1 MKEALHLRLKPM
13 KAIELI
19 LSAIYNAGF
28 KAGEDVNICLDV
40 ASNELYEK
48 GKYKI
53 LNNKL
58 LSNDEMVDFYYDITK
73 KYPILSIEDPIFED
87 DWDTWSKLNKKL
99 GSKIQIVG
107 DDLFVTNIDRLI
119 KGVEKKS
126 ANAVLIKLNQI
137 GTLTETLN
145 TIYYAKKNNIKT
157 IISHRS
163 GDTQDTFIADLCVA
177 TNSSQIKTGSLARS
191 ERVSKYN
198 RLIRIE
204 EILNKKQMGRL

>member
-1 MKEALHLRLKPM
+1 MKIH
-13 KAIELI
+13 
-19 LSAIYNAGF
+19 F
-28 KAGEDVNICLDV
+28 
-40 ASNELYEK
+40 
-48 GKYKI
+48 
-53 LNNKL
+53 
-58 LSNDEMVDFYYDITK
+58 
-73 KYPILSIEDPIFED
+73 FED

-107 DDLFVTNIDRLI
+107 DDLFVTNINRLK

-126 ANAVLIKLNQI
+126 ANAILIKLNQI
-137 GTLTETLN
+137 GTLTETLE
-145 TIYYAKKNNIKT
+145 TINYAKKNNFKT

-163 GDTQDTFIADLCVA
+163 GDTEDTFIADLCVA

-204 EILNKKQMGRL
+204 EILNNKKMGRL

>member
-1 MKEALHLRLKPM
+1 M
-13 KAIELI
+13 I
-19 LSAIYNAGF
+19 
-28 KAGEDVNICLDV
+28 
-40 ASNELYEK
+40 
-48 GKYKI
+48 
-53 LNNKL
+53 
-58 LSNDEMVDFYYDITK
+58 DFYYDITK

-107 DDLFVTNIDRLI
+107 DDLFVTNINRLK

-126 ANAVLIKLNQI
+126 ANAILIKLNQI
-137 GTLTETLN
+137 GTLTETLE
-145 TIYYAKKNNIKT
+145 TINYAKKNNFKT

-163 GDTQDTFIADLCVA
+163 GDTEDTFIADLCVA

-204 EILNKKQMGRL
+204 EILNNKKMGRL